1 MKVRGSL
8 RKLCASC
15 KIVRRGKK
23 TYVICP
29 ETPRHKQRQGFST
42 LAAAAAGGAPA
53 AFARDPAL
61 PDLCGDACV
70 HAHGG
75 DAAAAGAAVPAA
87 AAAAPRAAA
96 LPELR

>member
-23 TYVICP
+23 TYVICA

-42 LAAAAAGGAPA
+42 LVEAAGARA
-53 AFARDPAL
+53 ASFVRDPAFL
-61 PDLCGDACV
+61 DLCGSGACS
-70 HAHGG
+70 HAHTVEV
-75 DAAAAGAAVPAA
+75 AGAATAGVEA
-87 AAAAPRAAA
+87 AAA

>member
-23 TYVICP
+23 TYVICA
-29 ETPRHKQRQGFST
+29 ETPRHKQRQGVAT
-42 LAAAAAGGAPA
+42 LAAAAGGAAPA
-53 AFARDPAL
+53 PFARDPTFL
-61 PDLCGDACV
+61 DLCGGACAA
-70 HAHGG
+70 HAHGEG
-75 DAAAAGAAVPAA
+75 AVAAAAAVAV
-87 AAAAPRAAA
+87 AAAPRAAA

>member
-23 TYVICP
+23 TYVICS

-42 LAAAAAGGAPA
+42 LVEAAAGGAAPA
-53 AFARDPAL
+53 PFVRDPAFL
-61 PDLCGDACV
+61 DLCSIGACT
-70 HAHGG
+70 HAH
-75 DAAAAGAAVPAA
+75 AVEAAGAGMAGGEAA
-87 AAAAPRAAA
+87 AV